1 MFDRFTLIAVAA
13 RMETMHRDT
22 ECSKAELLRQRQNQ
36 WAQSGSS
43 TGPREFMQAVL
54 KATTMYQIQVTKDS
68 THMETSAPS
77 GGFMAEDVQEDSG
90 QIKRSALC
98 DEIRQLET
106 FIVGEEG
113 HGLFRSG

>member
-1 MFDRFTLIAVAA
+1 
-13 RMETMHRDT
+13 
-22 ECSKAELLRQRQNQ
+22 
-36 WAQSGSS
+36 
-43 TGPREFMQAVL
+43 MQAVL
-54 KATTMYQIQVTKDS
+54 KATAMYQIQVTKDS